1 MAKVLIFN
9 MTHQAVTIS
18 SSGTI
23 VKARSTAIAD
33 DSDPVL
39 TRALKSGHLVVK
51 STSQPLKAEE
61 PKAEEPKVEVVLKME
76 VVPESPK
83 QEEEASTETQVVEE
97 EAETPVEDSGEA
109 TGEEPET
116 QEENKSKRPTR
127 PKVSKE
133 N

>member
-9 MTHQAVTIS
+9 MTHKAVTIS

-23 VKARSTAIAD
+23 VKARSTAIAE

-51 STSQPLKAEE
+51 STSQP

-76 VVPESPK
+76 VVPEAPK

-97 EAETPVEDSGEA
+97 EAETTVEDSGEA

-127 PKVSKE
+127 PKVAKE

>member
-9 MTHQAVTIS
+9 MTHKAVTIS

-23 VKARSTAIAD
+23 VKARSTAIAE

-61 PKAEEPKVEVVLKME
+61 PKVE
-76 VVPESPK
+76 VVPEAPR
-83 QEEEASTETQVVEE
+83 QEEEALTETQVVEE

-127 PKVSKE
+127 PKVAKE